1 MPLAAIAVAVLVALL
16 VWWLST
22 GLILILDGMDRRT
35 FPRSMLGA
43 TVVLAIALY
52 GVARYR
58 DDTSAAGAYAGF
70 ACAIAVWGWIEMSF
84 LMGYLTGPRK
94 LACSL
99 GCTGWRHFL
108 HAIQAI
114 LYHEVTILTLAAAT
128 FALGGHGANHVA
140 FGSLAILWGMR
151 ASAKLNLFF
160 GVRNLSEELLPS
172 ELVYLKSFFRKRPM
186 NFLFPFSVT
195 GGVVLAT
202 LLIQK
207 ILAPGASEF
216 DITGGSLLATLA
228 VLGILE
234 HWMLVL
240 PFPTTALW
248 SWGLRS
254 REALEFREPRS

>member
-1 MPLAAIAVAVLVALL
+1 LSAIAIAVLVALL

-35 FPRSMLGA
+35 YPRSMLAA
-43 TVVLAIALY
+43 TVVLAVALY

-58 DDTSAAGAYAGF
+58 DETSATGAYVGF

-114 LYHEVTILTLAAAT
+114 LYHEITIMTLAAAT

-140 FGSLAILWGMR
+140 FESLAILWGMR

-160 GVRNLSEELLPS
+160 GVRNLSDELLPPD
-172 ELVYLKSFFRKRPM
+172 LVYLKSFFRKRPM
-186 NFLFPFSVT
+186 NFLFPVSVT
-195 GGVVLAT
+195 AGVVLAT

-207 ILAPGASEF
+207 TLAPGTSEF
-216 DITGGSLLATLA
+216 DVTSGALLATLA

-234 HWMLVL
+234 HWILVL
-240 PFPTTALW
+240 PFPATALW

-254 REALEFREPRS
+254 READSGPA